1 MRRILILDDEPSV
14 LAALRRTL
22 RAAFPQD
29 DVVIEAFDEPELAVH
44 RAGEQDFDV
53 VISDYRMPGLN
64 GADVLQLVKG
74 LQPDAIRI
82 VVSATTEILD
92 IVAAVNRAE
101 VFRYLAKPWQQEE
114 LVATVAEG
122 FARRDQLAAANKA
135 KPAVPPAAVPAAV
148 PTAVPTAVLDD
159 APDGA
164 QEAVLRRLEQEEPGI
179 TRVDWDEHG
188 NIRLF

>member
-101 VFRYLAKPWQQEE
+101 VFRYLAKPWEQEE
-114 LVATVAEG
+114 LVATVMEG
-122 FARRDQLAAANKA
+122 LARRDQLAAAKKG
-135 KPAVPPAAVPAAV
+135 KPAVPPAAVPAAAPAAV
-148 PTAVPTAVLDD
+148 PTAVPDD
-159 APDGA
+159 AGDGA

>member
-1 MRRILILDDEPSV
+1 MRRILILDDEPAV
-14 LAALRRTL
+14 LSALRRVL
-22 RAAFPQD
+22 RAALAQD
-29 DVVIEAFDEPELAVH
+29 DVVIEVFDEPEAAVL

-92 IVAAVNRAE
+92 IADAVNRAE

-114 LVATVAEG
+114 IVATVREAFVRKDG
-122 FARRDQLAAANKA
+122 LRHPAPVPVGARDDPRQRE
-135 KPAVPPAAVPAAV
+135 
-148 PTAVPTAVLDD
+148 LD
-159 APDGA
+159 
-164 QEAVLRRLEQEEPGI
+164 RLERDEPGI
-179 TRVDWDEHG
+179 TRVDRDEDG
-188 NIRLF
+188 NIRLNLT

>member
-14 LAALRRTL
+14 LNALRRTL
-22 RAAFPQD
+22 RAAFPPD
-29 DVVIEAFDEPELAVH
+29 DVVIEVFDEPEAAVL
-44 RAGEQDFDV
+44 RAGEQDFDI

-74 LQPDAIRI
+74 LQPEAIRI

-92 IVAAVNRAE
+92 VTDAINRAE

-114 LVATVAEG
+114 LVATVREA
-122 FARRDQLAAANKA
+122 FARRARLAPPR
-135 KPAVPPAAVPAAV
+135 PAPAGGQ
-148 PTAVPTAVLDD
+148 DD
-159 APDGA
+159 
-164 QEAVLRRLEQEEPGI
+164 VLRRLEQDEPGI
-179 TRVDWDEHG
+179 TRVDWDEDG

>member
-1 MRRILILDDEPSV
+1 MRRILILDDEPAV
-14 LAALRRTL
+14 LSALRRTL
-22 RAAFPQD
+22 RAAFIED
-29 DVVIEAFDEPELAVH
+29 DVVIETFDEPETAVI

-92 IVAAVNRAE
+92 IADAVNRAE
-101 VFRYLAKPWQQEE
+101 VFRSLAKPWQQEE
-114 LVATVAEG
+114 LIATVREA
-122 FARRDQLAAANKA
+122 FARKDRLQPPRQALA
-135 KPAVPPAAVPAAV
+135 PAGGQ
-148 PTAVPTAVLDD
+148 DD
-159 APDGA
+159 ACRQRELDK
-164 QEAVLRRLEQEEPGI
+164 LEQDEPGI
-179 TRVDWDEHG
+179 TRVDRDEDG

>member
-14 LAALRRTL
+14 LSALRRTL
-22 RAAFPQD
+22 RAAFPPD
-29 DVVIEAFDEPELAVH
+29 GVVIEAFDEPEAAVH

-92 IVAAVNRAE
+92 VADAVNRAE
-101 VFRYLAKPWQQEE
+101 VFRYMAKPWQQDE
-114 LVATVAEG
+114 LVATVREA
-122 FARRDQLAAANKA
+122 FARRDRQARPQRAQ
-135 KPAVPPAAVPAAV
+135 PPEP
-148 PTAVPTAVLDD
+148 PGGQDD
-159 APDGA
+159 A
-164 QEAVLRRLEQEEPGI
+164 LRRLEQDEPGI
-179 TRVDWDEHG
+179 TRVDWDEDG

>member
-14 LAALRRTL
+14 LNALRRTL

-114 LVATVAEG
+114 LVATVTEG
-122 FARRDQLAAANKA
+122 FARRDQLAAAKKA
-135 KPAVPPAAVPAAV
+135 KPAAPAAV
-148 PTAVPTAVLDD
+148 PTVVPA
-159 APDGA
+159 AAADGA
-164 QEAVLRRLEQEEPGI
+164 QDDVLRRLEQEEPGI

>member
-14 LAALRRTL
+14 LNALRRTL
-22 RAAFPQD
+22 RTAFPE
-29 DVVIEAFDEPELAVH
+29 DVVIEAFDEPEAAVL

-74 LQPDAIRI
+74 LQPDTIRV
-82 VVSATTEILD
+82 VVSATTEVVDVLN
-92 IVAAVNRAE
+92 AVNRAE

-114 LVATVAEG
+114 LVATVNEA
-122 FARRDQLAAANKA
+122 FARRDALLRAKQPAGGVPRAA
-135 KPAVPPAAVPAAV
+135 PPGGH
-148 PTAVPTAVLDD
+148 DD
-159 APDGA
+159 A
-164 QEAVLRRLEQEEPGI
+164 LRQLEQDEPGI

>member
-14 LAALRRTL
+14 LNALRRTL
-22 RAAFPQD
+22 RAAFPQAE
-29 DVVIEAFDEPELAVH
+29 VVIEAFDEPEAAVH

-74 LQPDAIRI
+74 LQPDAVRI
-82 VVSATTEILD
+82 VVSATTEMVDILN
-92 IVAAVNRAE
+92 AVNRAE

-114 LVATVAEG
+114 LVATVQDA
-122 FARRDQLAAANKA
+122 FARRDALVRGKPAQPVAAAA
-135 KPAVPPAAVPAAV
+135 AAPAAAGHE
-148 PTAVPTAVLDD
+148 D
-159 APDGA
+159 
-164 QEAVLRRLEQEEPGI
+164 VLRQLEQDEPGI

>member
-14 LAALRRTL
+14 LNALRRTL
-22 RAAFPQD
+22 RAAFAPD
-29 DVVIEAFDEPELAVH
+29 DVVIEAFDEPEAAVL

-74 LQPDAIRI
+74 LQPEAIRI

-92 IVAAVNRAE
+92 VADAVNRAE
-101 VFRYLAKPWQQEE
+101 VFRYLAKPWLQDE
-114 LVATVAEG
+114 LVATVRAA
-122 FARRDQLAAANKA
+122 FARRDQLARP
-135 KPAVPPAAVPAAV
+135 PAVAPPVADQ
-148 PTAVPTAVLDD
+148 DD
-159 APDGA
+159 
-164 QEAVLRRLEQEEPGI
+164 VLRRLEQDEPGI
-179 TRVDWDEHG
+179 TRVDRDEHG